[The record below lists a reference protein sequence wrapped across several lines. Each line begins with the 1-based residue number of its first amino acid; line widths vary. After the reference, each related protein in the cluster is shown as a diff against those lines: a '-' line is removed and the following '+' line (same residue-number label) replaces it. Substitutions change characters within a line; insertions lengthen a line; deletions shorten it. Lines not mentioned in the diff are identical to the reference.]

1 MSALD
6 VFDLKEIIFWFC
18 GIVGVG
24 SFLYLPISFIR
35 HYLESKKESYGSLGF
50 FKELIWV
57 IIPFLMIL
65 FMALPAGEEIMS
77 NYFFGGIVFS
87 NQDLV
92 SLFSDLNEVHGLLYN
107 RSLGLGWRDF

>member
-18 GIVGVG
+18 GVVGVG

-35 HYLESKKESYGSLGF
+35 HYLESEKESYGSFGF
-50 FKELIWV
+50 FKELVWL
-57 IIPFLMIL
+57 IIPCLMIL

-77 NYFFGGIVFS
+77 NYFFGWVVFS
-87 NQDLV
+87 NQYLV
-92 SLFSDLNEVHGLLYN
+92 SLFGDPNEIHALLYN
-107 RSLGLGWRDF
+107 RSVGLGWRDF